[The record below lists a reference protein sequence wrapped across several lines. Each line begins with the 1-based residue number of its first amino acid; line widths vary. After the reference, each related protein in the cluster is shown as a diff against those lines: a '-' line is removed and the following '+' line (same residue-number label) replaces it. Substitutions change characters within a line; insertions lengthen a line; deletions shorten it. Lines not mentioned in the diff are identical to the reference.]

1 MGYARHQLILSAG
14 AAALLLLTGTSAAV
28 AQGSSPPTGGG
39 LSVAPVQLSLTDMS
53 RSVSTV
59 VSNPGA
65 DPITVQVRLYSW
77 TMNGDEEVYAPATD
91 AGFSPPLFELAPQ
104 AAQSV
109 RIVAKV
115 SPGSIERSY
124 RLVVDQLPLAN
135 TPGQLQL
142 PVRMVLPVFVEP
154 AQGVSRTTALEW
166 SARHDP
172 ETNLVTVSVGNRGTV
187 HARLVDLSLEY
198 GDKSIVI
205 GPGLAGYAL
214 AGQNREWSYQADS
227 TPATLTIRAQ
237 DGAKTLRVTVPV
249 VPR

>member
-1 MGYARHQLILSAG
+1 MRLARSHLFRS
-14 AAALLLLTGTSAAV
+14 AAALLLLTETSAAV
-28 AQGSSPPTGGG
+28 AQGSAPPAGGG

-77 TMNGDEEVYAPATD
+77 AMDGEEEVYTPATD
-91 AGFSPPLFELAPQ
+91 AGFSPPLFQLAPQ

-115 SPGSIERSY
+115 PPGATERSY

-142 PVRMVLPVFVEP
+142 PVRMILPVFVEP

-166 SARHDP
+166 GARYDP
-172 ETNLVTVSVGNRGTV
+172 ETKQVTVRAANRGTV
-187 HARLVDLSLEY
+187 HAKLVDLSVED
-198 GDKSIVI
+198 GDKSTVI
-205 GPGLAGYAL
+205 APGLAGYAL
-214 AGQNREWSYQADS
+214 AGQGREWSYHADS

-237 DGAKTLRVTVPV
+237 DGATTLRVTVPV
-249 VPR
+249 MPR